1 MWLVDFH
8 SLFYSAACSYT
19 HITLSHSQETYLSN
33 ENNVLP
39 FSSILVPIP
48 FFSSHCKR
56 CPDPPISLADPGA
69 VKEAVETLK
78 FAKKPLVIIGK
89 GPSIGAAAVIQ

>member
-1 MWLVDFH
+1 MRLVDFH

-19 HITLSHSQETYLSN
+19 PITLSHSQETYLSN

-48 FFSSHCKR
+48 FF
-56 CPDPPISLADPGA
+56 PVT
-69 VKEAVETLK
+69 VKSALILQS
-78 FAKKPLVIIGK
+78 AWQ
-89 GPSIGAAAVIQ
+89 IQVL